1 MVEENLHEQYR
12 LRDSIKTSSNR
23 SFGFVFTI
31 LFTAIGFVPLIFG
44 DVIRIWSLILAIVFL
59 LLSIVFP
66 KSLTPLKFLWTKFGQ
81 LLHRISNP
89 LILGFLFFL
98 IVTPTGLLMRAFGK
112 TSLKIG
118 FDHNIKSYWIERN
131 PPGPMPESMKQQ
143 F

>member
-1 MVEENLHEQYR
+1 MAEATLHEQYR

-31 LFTAIGFVPLIFG
+31 VFAVIGFMPLVFG
-44 DVIRIWSLILAIVFL
+44 DGIRIWSLVLATVILV
-59 LLSIVFP
+59 LSLAFP
-66 KSLTPLKFLWTKFGQ
+66 KTLMPLNFLWTKFGQ
-81 LLHRISNP
+81 LLYRISNP
-89 LILGFLFFL
+89 LILGVLFFL

-118 FDHNIKSYWIERN
+118 FDHNIKSYWIERK